1 MSRTFT
7 IASDQT
13 LCAMIAA
20 ATERLVLVAPGLSKT
35 VATALAERIRRDR
48 GPRTL
53 SVILDVDPE
62 VCRLGY
68 GDIETFDLLRPAL
81 ESRGL
86 AIQTQKGVR
95 IGLVVADAEVMVYS
109 PTPKLIEAGSTSEEK
124 PNAIRITENGAQEL
138 AIACG
143 AVKETSL
150 PIAQEVGR
158 DIANSASIEKTK
170 ADLKENPPRQF
181 DLVRL
186 ERVFN
191 YKLEFVE
198 FSVGEYRLNTR
209 SVTLPPELLGLAEKD
224 LKDRIRNSFRV
235 FETGSPFEFELPDPN
250 DAKITLKV
258 TEKWLTDEA
267 ARLRKEY
274 FIPLGSKTYGNL
286 ILKRHKPEFEEQVK
300 RLTSLVES
308 YAEHVRKSI
317 EERVSATRDNLI
329 EALYP
334 RVKAAP
340 PKGWLN
346 RTVDGKLSDEAL
358 RQRLEIEVDQAFEE
372 VEQSFNPVV
381 TCLFKGV
388 NYETIVKDEHFRKRI
403 EAHFGKEESTKLLS
417 EYNAAR
423 AQEHTKELSH
433 YSLPL

>member
-20 ATERLVLVAPGLSKT
+20 AAERLVLVAPGLSRM
-35 VATALAERIRRDR
+35 VAAALAERIQRDSC
-48 GPRTL
+48 PRAL

-68 GDIETFDLLRPAL
+68 GEIETFDLLRPAL

-95 IGLVVADAEVMVYS
+95 IGLVVADADVMVYS

-138 AIACG
+138 ALACG
-143 AVKETSL
+143 VVKESPL
-150 PIAQEVGR
+150 PIEQEVGR
-158 DIANSASIEKTK
+158 DIASPDRIEETK

-198 FSVGEYRLNTR
+198 FSVEDYRLNTR
-209 SVTLPPELLGLAEKD
+209 SVTLPAELLGLAEKD

-235 FETGSPFEFELPDPN
+235 FETGSPFEFELPDPD
-250 DAKITLKV
+250 DANIKLKV

-286 ILKRHKPEFEEQVK
+286 ILKRRKAEFEGQVK
-300 RLTSLVES
+300 RLTSLIES

-317 EERVSATRDNLI
+317 EEKVSATRDNLI
-329 EALYP
+329 KALYP
-334 RVKAAP
+334 RVKAAAP
-340 PKGWLN
+340 PGWLS
-346 RTVDGKLSDEAL
+346 RSVDGKLGDDAV
-358 RQRLEIEVDQAFEE
+358 RKRLEEEVDQAFEE
-372 VEQSFNPVV
+372 VKQSFNPTV
-381 TCLFKGV
+381 TCIFKGV
-388 NYETIVKDEHFRKRI
+388 NYETITKDEHFRERI
-403 EAHFGKEESTKLLS
+403 EAYFGKEEAAKLLS
-417 EYNAAR
+417 EYDASR
-423 AQEHTKELSH
+423 AQKQTQA
-433 YSLPL
+433 